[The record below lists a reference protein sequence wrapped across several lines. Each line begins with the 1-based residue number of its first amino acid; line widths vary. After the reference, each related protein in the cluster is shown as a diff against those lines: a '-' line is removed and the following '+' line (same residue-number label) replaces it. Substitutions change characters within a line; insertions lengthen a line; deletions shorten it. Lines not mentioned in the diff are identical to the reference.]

1 MLGNLNTFKRKIAI
15 IGLGYVGL
23 PLLIQTAKEFKV
35 LGFDINKNRI
45 RELKKNYDVT
55 GEISSKKLKE
65 YKQNIT
71 YSYDDKSLK
80 NKNFYIITVPTP
92 IYRNKKPNLS
102 LIKQATQNVSRY
114 IKKGDII
121 IYESTVY
128 PGVTEEYCGN
138 IISKKTG
145 LIFNKDFY
153 LGYSPERINPG
164 DKKNT
169 IDKIIKVVSG
179 SNEQTL
185 NLISNF
191 YKKIIPAGIFKAKS
205 IKVAES
211 AKVIEN
217 IQRDLNISFVNE
229 LSIIFRKLG
238 LNVYDILAAA
248 RTKWNFL
255 DFKPGLVG
263 GHCIGVDPY
272 YLTYLSNKIGYNP
285 KTILSGRNINENMP
299 RLVSKILFS
308 AMKTKKINIKKSK
321 ILFLG
326 LAFKENCADL
336 RNSKN
341 VELCSLISNKANSL
355 DSFDPYLK
363 RKNISNKIIKK
374 LNILFRL
381 PKKKYDVVI
390 LAVPHDYFSNKKFFD
405 LKKFF
410 KARYLFFDLKNKFTK
425 LKPDLTL

>member
-1 MLGNLNTFKRKIAI
+1 MPSNSNIFKKKIAI

-23 PLLIQTAKEFKV
+23 PLLIEASKKFKV

-45 RELKKNYDVT
+45 RELNKNYDNT
-55 GEISSKKLKE
+55 NEISPKKLKK
-65 YKQNIT
+65 YKQNIK
-71 YSYDDKSLK
+71 YSCDDKSLK
-80 NKNFYIITVPTP
+80 DKNFYIITVPTP
-92 IYRNKKPNLS
+92 IYRNKKPDLS
-102 LIKQATQNVSRY
+102 YVKKATQGVSKY
-114 IKKGDII
+114 IKKGDVI

-153 LGYSPERINPG
+153 LGYSPERVNPG

-169 IDKIIKVVSG
+169 IDKIVKVVSG
-179 SNEQTL
+179 SNEKTL

-217 IQRDLNISFVNE
+217 IQRDLNISLVNE

-238 LNVYDILAAA
+238 LNIYDILSAA

-285 KTILSGRNINENMP
+285 KTILSGRNINENMT
-299 RLVSKILFS
+299 RLASAIFFS
-308 AMKTKKINIKKSK
+308 AMKKKKINIKKSK

-326 LAFKENCADL
+326 LAFKENCSDL

-341 VELCSLISNKANSL
+341 IELCSLISNKANNL

-363 RKNISNKIIKK
+363 RKNISNKLIKK

-390 LAVPHDYFSNKKFFD
+390 LAVPHDYFLNKKLFD

-410 KARYLFFDLKNKFTK
+410 KAKYLFYDLKNKFTK